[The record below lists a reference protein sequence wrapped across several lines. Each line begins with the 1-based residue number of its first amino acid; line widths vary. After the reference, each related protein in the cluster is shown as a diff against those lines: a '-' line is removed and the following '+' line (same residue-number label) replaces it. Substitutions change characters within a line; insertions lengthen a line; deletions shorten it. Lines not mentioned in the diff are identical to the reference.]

1 MSSLLEFSSDF
12 FSQPDFAILYN
23 GGGGGGLL
31 FCLKEKAKQ
40 SYVAKV
46 SRLRRNYVV
55 IATTT
60 ALLLI
65 SFIIYYAKFSTVA
78 IWNTWR
84 IIYEK
89 EYPFISDCYVRYSF
103 LIIVNNK
110 SKTDK

>member
-1 MSSLLEFSSDF
+1 MIFSLNQTSLIYTT
-12 FSQPDFAILYN
+12 AA
-23 GGGGGGLL
+23 GGAYY
-31 FCLKEKAKQ
+31 FILKEKAKQ

-55 IATTT
+55 IATYT

-65 SFIIYYAKFSTVA
+65 SFIIYYVKFSTVA

-110 SKTDK
+110 SKIDK

>member
-12 FSQPDFAILYN
+12 FSQPDFATLYN
-23 GGGGGGLL
+23 GGGGGAYYII
-31 FCLKEKAKQ
+31 LKKKAEH

-65 SFIIYYAKFSTVA
+65 SFIIYYVKFSTVA

>member
-1 MSSLLEFSSDF
+1 MSSLLEFNSDF
-12 FSQPDFAILYN
+12 FRNQTSLIYTTAAGGAYYIIL
-23 GGGGGGLL
+23 
-31 FCLKEKAKQ
+31 KKKAEH

-65 SFIIYYAKFSTVA
+65 SFIIYYVKFSTVA